1 MRRFSSIL
9 FSPLGESDNA
19 AAVDRVAELAIGN
32 NARLTLYGVVPE
44 PSGLRRVLHPAAF
57 SDEVQQAERDAME
70 KRLGRWAARNSVPDV
85 ETTVE
90 VGSQALSIINRVIVN
105 RHDLVVVTSDED
117 REDQATIRRL
127 LRKCPCP
134 VWIIRRTRARTQRVL
149 AAVNPDPDE
158 TELNRTILEL
168 AASTVEKFGGE
179 LHLVHA
185 WQLYGEAT
193 MRSSGFIHTTPDE
206 IEQMLKREEVSQARA
221 LDELITQCGMQ
232 ESPWRIHLDKGP
244 PEEVV
249 RRVAEKS
256 RINLLIMGTLARTGI
271 PGVLIGNTA
280 ERILDEVKCSVFA
293 VKPPGFV
300 SPITPRTS

>member
-1 MRRFSSIL
+1 MRRFSNIL

-19 AAVDRVAELAIGN
+19 AAVDRVAELAVDN

-44 PSGLRRVLHPAAF
+44 QSGLLRVLHPAAF
-57 SDEVQQAERDAME
+57 FDEVQQAERDAME
-70 KRLGRWAARNSVPDV
+70 KRLGRWAARNPVPDA

-90 VGSQALSIINRVIVN
+90 AGSQALSIINRVITN
-105 RHDLVVVTSDED
+105 GHDLVVVTTDED
-117 REDQATIRRL
+117 REDHATIRRL

-149 AAVNPDPDE
+149 AAVNPYPDE

-168 AASTVEKFGGE
+168 AASIVEQFGGE

-193 MRSSGFIHTTPDE
+193 MRSSGFIRTTPGE
-206 IEQMLKREEVSQARA
+206 IEQMLKREEESQARA
-221 LDELITQCGMQ
+221 LDELITHCGLQ
-232 ESPWRIHLDKGP
+232 DSPWRIHLDKGP

-256 RINLLIMGTLARTGI
+256 RINLLIMGTLARTGT

-280 ERILDEVKCSVFA
+280 ERILDDVKCSVIA

-300 SPITPRTS
+300 SPITPHTS

>member
-1 MRRFSSIL
+1 VRRFSSIL
-9 FSPLGESDNA
+9 FSPLGKSDNA
-19 AAVDRVAELAIGN
+19 AAVDRVAELVAGN

-44 PSGLRRVLHPAAF
+44 PSGLSRVLHPATF
-57 SDEVQQAERDAME
+57 LDEVQQADRNAMK
-70 KRLGRWAARNSVPDV
+70 KRLSRWAARNPVPDV
-85 ETTVE
+85 KTTVE
-90 VGSQALSIINRVIVN
+90 AGNQALSIINRVITN
-105 RHDLVVVTSDED
+105 GHDLVVVTTDED

-127 LRKCPCP
+127 VRKCPCP

-149 AAVNPDPDE
+149 AAVNPNPGE
-158 TELNRTILEL
+158 TELNRTVLEL
-168 AASTVEKFGGE
+168 AASIVEQFGGE

-193 MRSSGFIHTTPDE
+193 MRSSGFIRTTPAE
-206 IEQMLKREEVSQARA
+206 IEQMLKREEVSHARA
-221 LDELITQCGMQ
+221 LDELITHCSLQ
-232 ESPWRIHLDKGP
+232 ESPWQIHLDKGP

-280 ERILDEVKCSVFA
+280 ERILDEVKCSVIA

-300 SPITPRTS
+300 SPITSHTS